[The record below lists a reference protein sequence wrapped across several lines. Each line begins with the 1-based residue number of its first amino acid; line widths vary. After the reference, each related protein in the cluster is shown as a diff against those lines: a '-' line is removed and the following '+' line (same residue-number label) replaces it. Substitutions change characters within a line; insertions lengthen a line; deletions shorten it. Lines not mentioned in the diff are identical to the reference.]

1 MKAVPHINFRS
12 LATIGGLVAAV
23 YAANV
28 MLPDHLVPGQLSF
41 ISTAQ
46 AAEKGG
52 AGEKGHGK
60 KGQTDA
66 SAAAGGSASG
76 KSGKPTGAGGGQVS
90 GSKLGRLSMA
100 RAFVSPG
107 FDITKVDD
115 PLAPIA
121 QISLYRDT
129 VTDAYSDEALT
140 VAGTALGNA
149 ATVNPVTVDTV
160 TKLNSILKLQ
170 TTWTTSQLEALA
182 TKATEVLVS
191 RRTEET
197 ETQ

>member
-1 MKAVPHINFRS
+1 M
-12 LATIGGLVAAV
+12 
-23 YAANV
+23 
-28 MLPDHLVPGQLSF
+28 HLQ
-41 ISTAQ
+41 
-46 AAEKGG
+46 
-52 AGEKGHGK
+52 
-60 KGQTDA
+60 
-66 SAAAGGSASG
+66 AAGGSTSG

-90 GSKLGRLSMA
+90 GSKLGRLNMA

-129 VTDAYSDEALT
+129 ITDTYSDEALT

-182 TKATEVLVS
+182 TKATEVLIS

-197 ETQ
+197 ETH